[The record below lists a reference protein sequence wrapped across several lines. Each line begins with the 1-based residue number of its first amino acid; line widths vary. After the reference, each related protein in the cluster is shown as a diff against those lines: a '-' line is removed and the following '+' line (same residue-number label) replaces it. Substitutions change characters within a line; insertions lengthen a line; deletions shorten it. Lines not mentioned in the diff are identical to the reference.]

1 MKFRLSS
8 FLLLAGF
15 LASAQ
20 TSKRPDN
27 WFNLDAST
35 DKVNGVSSDR
45 TYKELLKNKK
55 STTVIVGVIDS
66 GVDYDHEDLKDVMWT
81 NPREIP
87 ANGIDDDGNGYIDD
101 I

>member
-1 MKFRLSS
+1 MKKICLA
-8 FLLLAGF
+8 LLLLNGLF
-15 LASAQ
+15 LTAQ

-27 WFNLDAST
+27 WFNLDATT
-35 DKVNGVSSDR
+35 DNVNGVSADR
-45 TYKELLKNKK
+45 AYKELLKEKK